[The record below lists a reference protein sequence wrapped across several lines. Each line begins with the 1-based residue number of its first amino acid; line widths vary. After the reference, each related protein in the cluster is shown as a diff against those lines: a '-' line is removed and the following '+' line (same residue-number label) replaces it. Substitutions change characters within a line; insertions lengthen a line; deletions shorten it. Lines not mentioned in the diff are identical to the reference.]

1 MCLWMCLC
9 HQRGHVWEWR
19 RRALTFYTE
28 SNLVRTCDEKGAA
41 TSEWFAVNDIIP
53 DDSDLDQ

>member
-1 MCLWMCLC
+1 MCLC